1 VERRPPERVAAVNLD
16 TQLREDWQR
25 GEQDVAAAPLGGGV
39 QQRAALRLLTG
50 QRCEETLFTDGVRQR
65 AALRRGEGGA
75 AAAGEE
81 EVTQCGGAAK

>member
-39 QQRAALRLLTG
+39 QQRAALR
-50 QRCEETLFTDGVRQR
+50 
-65 AALRRGEGGA
+65 RGEGGA